1 VQNGTIVVYVN
12 GAQKFKGT
20 NFPNVLTTTTGT
32 FALGVNWWD
41 VPFKGAMDE
50 LHLYESAL
58 TAEEVAALAR
68 EAP

>member
-1 VQNGTIVVYVN
+1 MVYVN

-20 NFPNVLTTTTGT
+20 NFANVLTTTTGT

-50 LHLYESAL
+50 LHLYECAL